1 MRKKVGV
8 DTLRRENGETKENH
22 IDSAPQTALDIKN
35 ADNSTTEKEPAAPLN
50 GNHGGESD
58 ENSDEGEMEQAV
70 ENQHEE
76 DQ

>member
-22 IDSAPQTALDIKN
+22 IDPPQTALDIKN
-35 ADNSTTEKEPAAPLN
+35 GDNSAEETAAPMN
-50 GNHGGESD
+50 GNHGESD
-58 ENSDEGEMEQAV
+58 ENSDEGEREAAV
-70 ENQHEE
+70 ENQPEE

>member
-22 IDSAPQTALDIKN
+22 IDPPQTALDIKN
-35 ADNSTTEKEPAAPLN
+35 ADNSAEEAAPMN

-58 ENSDEGEMEQAV
+58 ENSDEGEREAAV
-70 ENQHEE
+70 ENQPEE